1 MCILEQNTR
10 NVTVRMSNA
19 RWNRLLEL
27 ENAHRMAKAVV
38 RAKRECETSK
48 AMSVSEAMKYIDS
61 L

>member
-1 MCILEQNTR
+1 
-10 NVTVRMSNA
+10 MSNA
-19 RWNRLLEL
+19 RWNRLMEL